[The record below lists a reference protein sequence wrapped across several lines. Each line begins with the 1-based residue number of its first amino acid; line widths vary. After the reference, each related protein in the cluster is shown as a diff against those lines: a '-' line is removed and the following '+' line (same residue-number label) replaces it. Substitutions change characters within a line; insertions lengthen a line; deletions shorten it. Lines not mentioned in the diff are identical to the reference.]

1 MTLVRRLLHIA
12 AWIGT
17 FLVALLA
24 LALIVS
30 QTPWFR
36 DWARRAIVR
45 EAKQYLDG
53 ELTIGRL
60 GGNLFFGISLADVAV
75 DVSGDRVIAV
85 KGLAVDYSIFDLVST
100 GISIERI
107 VIEAPSVHAVR
118 DARGWNLG
126 RLVRKQRREADR
138 EGPGRPVSL
147 PSITIID
154 GSATIDDR
162 IGSTVYQLPRR
173 IDDLD
178 VDAGFEYAPVHYSIA
193 LRKLALTGA
202 SPELVLRELS
212 GGIAVRD
219 DNLYLER
226 MHVTAGETSLAIDG
240 VVEHY
245 LRTPNIK
252 LVTEGTASLPEIARI
267 LKPLAGYDLHPT
279 MRVRTA
285 GPLDRLLMDLDVKS
299 EAGVVRGQVTAD
311 FRAPDLRFAGGPVHA
326 EHLNLGPIFKTPAQR
341 SDITGDATFDIAILS
356 TPTDAPALDRLEG
369 TFKFSGPR
377 AIAFGYDASRV
388 SAHGSIKGPTI
399 TLASARASAYGAA
412 ATTSGVIVLPQ
423 GKRAI
428 GYDLQGTADGVD
440 LRLLPR
446 ALRIPR
452 LATRVFLSDYHVRG
466 SGSTA
471 SGTAAFRTSEIEGA
485 TVADGTTAEFEFA
498 PGRLAYGARGTVSDL
513 DLRRLGRGLEVA
525 ALDKPIYDGR
535 ITGTFDVKG
544 SGTDLDSLEIAAAG
558 TLTDSAIAGMHVSEM
573 GFDARIADA
582 SLTVTAKG
590 AFDQLNPAV
599 LSGREAVNGN
609 VNGRVDGT
617 FRIPDL
623 DAEFTP
629 ASFAFDGRVTLDP
642 SLVGGVQI
650 AGADVQGKL
659 EREVA
664 DLSRLQIKGPDVTVD
679 ASGRLALDRSSSSDL
694 TYHVDARDLT
704 EVGRIAGQEGLDGSA
719 ILDGSIEGNAE
730 SLRTRGTLRGL
741 GLEWKGNKVLS
752 VESAYDVAV
761 PDLDFVNATV
771 QATTRATFVEAAGM
785 QLNEITATTTFAEKR
800 LEFDT
805 KVQERRRQLDAKGSV
820 IFHPNHQEIHLPQL
834 AIRTEGIEWRSVPGG
849 DPAIQYGRD
858 QVILKDIK
866 LASGDQTLDIAGA
879 LPLRDGQAS
888 GALDVHARN
897 VDLTQLERLLL
908 QNRGLAGRLTA
919 DAKITGNTSR
929 PIVDGHVEVVDGGFQ
944 GYRYQSLVADVDY
957 GANKIV
963 LDATLQQAPDVA
975 ITAKGVVPTTLFER
989 SKGEHVPA
997 AGEDSIDLRIQT
1009 AGLNLAVV
1017 QGFTTQIT
1025 NVQGSL
1031 QADVRVVGS
1040 GHDPH
1045 LEGFVE
1051 IRDGAFAVPRGG
1063 TSYSGLDTRI
1073 DLTPDV
1079 VRIRRFEILDENG
1092 EQLAVSGQ
1100 LAVHE
1105 RKVGAVD
1112 ISLESQN
1119 FEVIDNELG
1128 DVGVGSKLRI
1138 SGELLRPRIDGDIR
1152 VATGRLEVDRVLQL
1166 FYDPYRTEE
1175 LPNVVS
1181 AEATTQSAGSAREAT
1196 QGALAQAATRGAAA
1210 PGTPAAA
1217 ATPGD
1222 AKAAEPAPS
1231 GGAFDNL
1238 TLDVHLEIPDNLVLR
1253 GRKLRPGG
1261 PTRASVGD
1269 INLTVGGDLDV
1280 KKEAGGP
1287 VTVAGVVTM
1296 VRGTYT
1302 FQGRQF
1308 EIARGGTLR
1317 FAGEPDNPIL
1327 DITATR
1333 EIPDTGV
1340 EAKVRITGS
1349 VSTPELH
1356 LSSTPPLDESDVLAL
1371 IVFNRPINEL
1381 GTGERTSLAA
1391 TAGGI
1396 ATGFIATPLGESI
1409 GKALDLDLF
1418 EITTTAEG
1426 DSLGAG
1432 VTVGEQIGD
1441 RTFLKLR
1448 QQFGDRTYTEFLLEY
1463 QIRDFLRVVGAAAP
1477 ETSGAGN
1484 RIGQHRIE
1492 RAGLDLIFFFSY

>member
-1 MTLVRRLLHIA
+1 MALVRRILYVA

-17 FLVALLA
+17 VFVALVA
-24 LALIVS
+24 LALIAS

-36 DWARRAIVR
+36 DWARRTIVR

-60 GGNLFFGISLADVAV
+60 GGNLFYGVSLSDVAV
-75 DVSGDRVIAV
+75 DVSGDRVIAI
-85 KGLAVDYSIFDLVST
+85 KSLTVDYSIFDLVSK
-100 GISIERI
+100 GISIDRI
-107 VIEAPSVHAVR
+107 VIDAPSVHAVR
-118 DARGWNLG
+118 DERGWNLG
-126 RLVRKQRREADR
+126 RLVKKQRREAER
-138 EGPGRPVSL
+138 EGPGRAVSL
-147 PSITIID
+147 PSIAIND
-154 GSATIDDR
+154 GAATIDDR
-162 IGSTVYQLPRR
+162 VGSAVYQLPKR
-173 IDDLD
+173 IDDID
-178 VDAGFEYAPVHYSIA
+178 VDAGFEYAPVHYSIE
-193 LRKLALTGA
+193 LRKLSLKGT
-202 SPELVLRELS
+202 SPDLLLRELT

-226 MHVTAGETSLAIDG
+226 LHVTTGETSLAIAG
-240 VVEHY
+240 VVEQY
-245 LRTPNIK
+245 LRTPNLK
-252 LVTEGTASLPEIARI
+252 LQAEGNASLPEIARI
-267 LKPLAGYDLHPT
+267 LKPVAGYELHPVL
-279 MRVRTA
+279 RVKTA
-285 GPLDRLLMDLDVKS
+285 GPLDRLLMDLDVTS
-299 EAGVVRGQVTAD
+299 EAGLVRGQVTAD
-311 FRAPDLRFAGGPVHA
+311 LRTPDLRFAGGPVHV
-326 EHLNLGPIFKTPAQR
+326 EHLNLGPIFRTPAQR

-356 TPTDAPALDRLEG
+356 TPPGAPALDRLDG
-369 TFKFSGPR
+369 RFTFSGTR
-377 AIAFGYDASRV
+377 VIAFGYDASHV
-388 SAHGSIKGPTI
+388 SANGSLKGPKI
-399 TLASARASAYGAA
+399 SLASARASAYGAA
-412 ATTSGVIVLPQ
+412 ATASGVIVLPQ

-428 GYDLQGTADGVD
+428 AYDLRGTADGVD

-446 ALRIPR
+446 ALRVPR
-452 LATRVFLSDYHVRG
+452 LATRLFLAAYEVRG
-466 SGSTA
+466 TGSAASGS
-471 SGTAAFRTSEIEGA
+471 AALRTSEVEGA
-485 TVADGTTAEFEFA
+485 TIADGTTAEFEFA
-498 PGRLAYGARGTVSDL
+498 PGRFAYGARGSVRDL
-513 DLRRLGRGLEVA
+513 DLRRLGRGLDVA
-525 ALDKPIYDGR
+525 ALDKPLYDGR
-535 ITGTFDVKG
+535 INGTFDVKG
-544 SGTDLDSLEIAAAG
+544 SGTAIDALDIAATG

-573 GFDARIADA
+573 AFDARIANA
-582 SLTVTAKG
+582 GLTVTAKG
-590 AFDQLNPAV
+590 AFEQLNPAV
-599 LSGREAVNGN
+599 LSGRAAVNGN
-609 VNGRVDGT
+609 VNGRLDGT

-623 DAEFTP
+623 TADFTP

-650 AGADVQGKL
+650 AGAEVQGKYAG
-659 EREVA
+659 EVA
-664 DLSRLQIKGPDVTVD
+664 DFARLQVKGPDVTVD
-679 ASGRLALDRSSSSDL
+679 ASGRLALDRASSSNL

-704 EVGRIAGQEGLDGSA
+704 EAGRLAGQEGLDGSA
-719 ILDGSIEGNAE
+719 IFDGSIEGNAQ

-741 GLEWKGNKVLS
+741 GLAWKNDKVLS

-761 PDLDFVNATV
+761 PDLDFANATV

-785 QLNEITATTTFAEKR
+785 QLNEVTATTTYAQKL

-805 KVQERRRQLDAKGSV
+805 KVQERTRLLEAKGSV
-820 IFHPNHQEIHLPQL
+820 IFHPDHQEIHLPQF
-834 AIRTEGIEWRSVPGG
+834 AVRTEGIEWRSVPGA
-849 DPAIQYGRD
+849 DAAIQYGRGE
-858 QVILKDIK
+858 VVLKDIK
-866 LASGDQTLDIAGA
+866 LASGDQSLDVAGT
-879 LPLRDGQAS
+879 LPLGDRQAS
-888 GALDVHARN
+888 GALDVQARN

-908 QNRGLAGRLTA
+908 QNRGLGGRLTA

-929 PIVDGHVEVVDGGFQ
+929 PVVDGHVEIVDGAFQ
-944 GYRYQSLVADVDY
+944 GYRYQSLAADVDY
-957 GANKIV
+957 GGKKIT
-963 LDATLQQAPDVA
+963 LDATLQQAPGVA
-975 ITAKGVVPTTLFER
+975 ITAKGVVPMTAFER
-989 SKGEHVPA
+989 SEGEHVAA

-1009 AGLNLAVV
+1009 AGLNLGVV
-1017 QGFTTQIT
+1017 QGFTTQVS
-1025 NVQGSL
+1025 NVQGTV
-1031 QADVRVVGS
+1031 QADVRVIGS

-1045 LEGFVE
+1045 LDGFIE

-1073 DLTPDV
+1073 DLTPDA

-1128 DVGVGSKLRI
+1128 DIGVGSKLRI
-1138 SGELLRPRIDGDIR
+1138 SGELLRPRVDGDIR
-1152 VATGRLEVDRVLQL
+1152 VAAGRIEVDRLLQL

-1175 LPNVVS
+1175 LPSVVS
-1181 AEATTQSAGSAREAT
+1181 AEAAVQTAGSAREAT
-1196 QGALAQAATRGAAA
+1196 RGALTQAAAGGAGAAA
-1210 PGTPAAA
+1210 APAAA
-1217 ATPGD
+1217 PAE
-1222 AKAAEPAPS
+1222 AKAAEAAAA
-1231 GGAFDNL
+1231 GGAFENL
-1238 TLDVHLEIPDNLVLR
+1238 TIDMRLRIPDNLVLR

-1261 PTRASVGD
+1261 PTRAAIGD
-1269 INLTVGGDLDV
+1269 INITVGGDLEI
-1280 KKEAGGP
+1280 KKEPGG
-1287 VTVAGVVTM
+1287 TLSVAGVVTL

-1308 EIARGGTLR
+1308 DIARGGTLR

-1349 VSTPELH
+1349 VTTPELH